1 MRKSL
6 TLILIGIVI
15 MGLFSCFSK
24 KSDDNK
30 KQIAEI
36 KTDKQDLSKPKVTY
50 QFEELSKKSYEYL
63 TNQQNLMEEKYGLGK
78 YEKWFYNQNTGELT
92 FSDGNTVKIKI
103 KYEEVGSISKVS
115 ETWLWSWA
123 NPHLEDGIKTDILK
137 VKAYG
142 IQNKLEPLTKRK
154 WYADEYDGWEMTA
167 ISAYLTNAKGAYRV
181 PTEKT
186 FSFMIFKEV
195 IDLRTE

>member
-1 MRKSL
+1 
-6 TLILIGIVI
+6 
-15 MGLFSCFSK
+15 MGLFSCFNK
-24 KSDDNK
+24 KSDNNK
-30 KQIAEI
+30 KPTAEI
-36 KTDKQDLSKPKVTY
+36 QTNEQGLSKPKATD

-63 TNQQNLMEEKYGLGK
+63 TNQQKLMEEKYGLGK
-78 YEKWFYNQNTGELT
+78 YEKWFYDQETGELT
-92 FSDGNTVKIKI
+92 FSDSDTIKIKI

-123 NPHLEDGIKTDILK
+123 NPHLENGIKTDIIK
-137 VKAYG
+137 VKEYG
-142 IQNKLEPLTKRK
+142 VQNELEQLTKRK

-167 ISAYLTNAKGAYRV
+167 ISAYLMNAKGAYRV

-195 IDLRTE
+195 IDLRNK